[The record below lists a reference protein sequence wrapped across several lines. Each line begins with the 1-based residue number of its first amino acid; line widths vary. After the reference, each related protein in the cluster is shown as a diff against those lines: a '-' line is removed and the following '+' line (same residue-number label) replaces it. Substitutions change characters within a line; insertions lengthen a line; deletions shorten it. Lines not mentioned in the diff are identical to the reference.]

1 MTDVRTIFYTWL
13 ALYIAGLCLLE
24 LLGGLI

>member
-13 ALYIAGLCLLE
+13 AVYFIGLCLLE